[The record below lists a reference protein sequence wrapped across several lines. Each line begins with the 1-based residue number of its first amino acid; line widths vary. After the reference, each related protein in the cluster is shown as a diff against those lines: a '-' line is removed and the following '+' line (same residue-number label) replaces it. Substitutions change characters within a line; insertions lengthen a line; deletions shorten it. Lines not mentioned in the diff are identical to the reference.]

1 MVVYRQVPQN
11 PPGIED
17 MPAASRRATKIAD
30 SRKAVMPLR
39 LSTPLTPRGSE
50 SLAVVA
56 YDRIED
62 AIVHCRVA
70 PGASLTTNA
79 LQDLVQLGRTPVH
92 QAVRRLS
99 AETLIRIR
107 PRDGLQ
113 ISPIDLQ
120 RDRRLL
126 QLRREMDR
134 FVAELATEKLD
145 SNQRNRLLR
154 LGTTMRQRQRAMDV
168 HEFNIYD
175 RQLDA
180 VMLDAAAEP
189 FLDRTLRPLHTIFRR
204 VGHVH
209 LTHLGGAKGLD
220 KTIDCHLA
228 LLTAVV
234 DRNTKGAKAASDILI
249 DFAQSMFDSLEGN
262 IDPTLLDAG
271 Q

>member
-1 MVVYRQVPQN
+1 
-11 PPGIED
+11 
-17 MPAASRRATKIAD
+17 MPATPRRAPRSAKT
-30 SRKAVMPLR
+30 RKAATSARAVPAAA
-39 LSTPLTPRGSE
+39 RGSE

-62 AIVHCRVA
+62 LIVHCRVA
-70 PGASLTTNA
+70 PGAGITTHA
-79 LQDLVQLGRTPVH
+79 LQDLVNLGRTPVH
-92 QAVRRLS
+92 QAVRRLA

-134 FVAELATEKLD
+134 FVAELATERLD
-145 SNQRNRLLR
+145 ANQRNRLLR
-154 LGTTMRQRQRAMDV
+154 LGATISERREDMDV
-168 HEFNIYD
+168 YEFNGYD

-180 VMLDAAAEP
+180 ILLNASAEP

-204 VGHVH
+204 AGHVH
-209 LTHLGGAKGLD
+209 LTHLGGAAGLNR
-220 KTIDCHLA
+220 TIECHLA
-228 LLTAVV
+228 LLSAVV
-234 DRNTKGAKAASDILI
+234 DRNTKGAKAASDTLI
-249 DFAQSMFDSLEGN
+249 DFAQSMFDNLEGN
-262 IDPTLLDAG
+262 IDPALLDAG

>member
-1 MVVYRQVPQN
+1 VRAVQ
-11 PPGIED
+11 
-17 MPAASRRATKIAD
+17 AAA
-30 SRKAVMPLR
+30 
-39 LSTPLTPRGSE
+39 PRGSE

-62 AIVHCRVA
+62 LIVHCRVA
-70 PGASLTTNA
+70 PGASITTNA
-79 LQDLVQLGRTPVH
+79 LQDLVKLGRTPVH
-92 QAVRRLS
+92 QAVRRLA

-134 FVAELATEKLD
+134 FVAELATERLD
-145 SNQRNRLLR
+145 ANQRNRLLR
-154 LGTTMRQRQRAMDV
+154 LGATMVARRREMDV
-168 HEFNIYD
+168 HEFNTYD

-180 VMLDAAAEP
+180 ILLNASAEP

-204 VGHVH
+204 AGHVH
-209 LTHLGGAKGLD
+209 LTHLGGAAGLD
-220 KTIDCHLA
+220 RTIECHLA
-228 LLTAVV
+228 LLSAVV
-234 DRNTKGAKAASDILI
+234 DRNTKGAKSASDTLV

-262 IDPTLLDAG
+262 IDPALLDAG

>member
-1 MVVYRQVPQN
+1 
-11 PPGIED
+11 
-17 MPAASRRATKIAD
+17 MPATPRRAPRSAKT
-30 SRKAVMPLR
+30 RKAATSARAVPGAAA
-39 LSTPLTPRGSE
+39 RGSE

-62 AIVHCRVA
+62 LIVHCRVA
-70 PGASLTTNA
+70 PGAGITTHA
-79 LQDLVQLGRTPVH
+79 LQDLVNLGRTPVH
-92 QAVRRLS
+92 QAVRRLA

-134 FVAELATEKLD
+134 FVAELATERLD
-145 SNQRNRLLR
+145 ANQRNRLLR
-154 LGTTMRQRQRAMDV
+154 LGATISERRQDMDV
-168 HEFNIYD
+168 YEFNGYD

-180 VMLDAAAEP
+180 ILLNASAEP

-204 VGHVH
+204 AGHVH
-209 LTHLGGAKGLD
+209 LTHLGGAAGLNR
-220 KTIDCHLA
+220 TIECHLA
-228 LLTAVV
+228 LLSAVV
-234 DRNTKGAKAASDILI
+234 DRNTKGAKAASDTLI
-249 DFAQSMFDSLEGN
+249 DFAQSMFDNLEGN
-262 IDPTLLDAG
+262 IDPALLDAG

>member
-1 MVVYRQVPQN
+1 M
-11 PPGIED
+11 G
-17 MPAASRRATKIAD
+17 
-30 SRKAVMPLR
+30 
-39 LSTPLTPRGSE
+39 E

-62 AIVHCRVA
+62 LIVHCRVA
-70 PGASLTTNA
+70 PGASMTTSA

-92 QAVRRLS
+92 QAVRRLA

-145 SNQRNRLLR
+145 ANQRNRLLR
-154 LGTTMRQRQRAMDV
+154 LGAVFRERRRAMDV
-168 HEFNIYD
+168 AEFNTYD

-180 VMLDAAAEP
+180 ILLDAAAEP

-209 LTHLGGAKGLD
+209 LTHLGGATGLSR
-220 KTIDCHLA
+220 TIDRHLA
-228 LLTAVV
+228 LVVAVV
-234 DRNTKGAKAASDILI
+234 DRNTRGAKVASDALI
-249 DFAQSMFDSLEGN
+249 DFVQANFDSLEGA
-262 IDPTLLDAG
+262 IDPALLDAG

>member
-1 MVVYRQVPQN
+1 
-11 PPGIED
+11 
-17 MPAASRRATKIAD
+17 MPAEPHRRAASKVAP
-30 SRKAVMPLR
+30 RKAVGIARSAVPV
-39 LSTPLTPRGSE
+39 PVPRSAD

-56 YDRIED
+56 YDLIED
-62 AIVHCRVA
+62 LIVHCKVA

-79 LQDLVQLGRTPVH
+79 LQDLVKLGRTPVH
-92 QAVRRLS
+92 QAVRRLA

-134 FVAELATEKLD
+134 FVAELATERLD
-145 SNQRNRLLR
+145 ANQRNRLMR
-154 LGTTMRQRQRAMDV
+154 LGATMRERRRSMDV
-168 HEFNIYD
+168 QEFNIYD
-175 RQLDA
+175 RQLDSIL
-180 VMLDAAAEP
+180 LDAAAEP

-209 LTHLGGAKGLD
+209 LTHLGGAAGLN
-220 KTIDCHLA
+220 KTIECHLA
-228 LLTAVV
+228 LLAAVV
-234 DRNTKGAKAASDILI
+234 DRETKAAKASSDTLI

-262 IDPTLLDAG
+262 IDPNLLDAG
-271 Q
+271 R

>member
-1 MVVYRQVPQN
+1 
-11 PPGIED
+11 
-17 MPAASRRATKIAD
+17 MPAVPRRAATK
-30 SRKAVMPLR
+30 RKPIVALR
-39 LSTPLTPRGSE
+39 KTRSAPQVGTPRGSD

-62 AIVHCRVA
+62 LIVHCRVA
-70 PGASLTTNA
+70 PGASITTNA
-79 LQDLVQLGRTPVH
+79 LQELVGLGRTPVH
-92 QAVRRLS
+92 QAVRRLA

-107 PRDGLQ
+107 PRDGLE

-134 FVAELATEKLD
+134 FVAELATERLD
-145 SNQRNRLLR
+145 ANQRNRLIR
-154 LGTTMRQRQRAMDV
+154 LGTTMRERRRSMDV

-175 RQLDA
+175 RQLDSIL
-180 VMLDAAAEP
+180 LDAAAEP

-209 LTHLGGAKGLD
+209 LTHIGASAGLA

-228 LLTAVV
+228 LLSAVV
-234 DRNTKGAKAASDILI
+234 DRNTKAAKSASDTLI
-249 DFAQSMFDSLEGN
+249 DWAQTMFDSLEGHIN
-262 IDPTLLDAG
+262 PSLLDAR

>member
-1 MVVYRQVPQN
+1 MTTDPRLWPVARA
-11 PPGIED
+11 
-17 MPAASRRATKIAD
+17 PARKPAPLKAAPAPRASMLLAA
-30 SRKAVMPLR
+30 
-39 LSTPLTPRGSE
+39 PRGAD

-62 AIVHCRVA
+62 LIVHCRVA
-70 PGASLTTNA
+70 PGASLTTHA
-79 LQDLVQLGRTPVH
+79 LQDLVSLGRTPVH
-92 QAVRRLS
+92 QAVRRLA

-120 RDRRLL
+120 RDSRLL
-126 QLRREMDR
+126 RLRRDMDR
-134 FVAELATEKLD
+134 FVAELATEKLTA
-145 SNQRNRLLR
+145 NQRNRLLR
-154 LGTTMRQRQRAMDV
+154 LGTTIRARRRAMDV

-175 RQLDA
+175 RQLDTIL
-180 VMLDAAAEP
+180 LDAAAEP

-209 LTHLGGAKGLD
+209 LTHLGGAAGLA

-228 LLTAVV
+228 LLAAVV
-234 DRNTKGAKAASDILI
+234 DRNTNDAKAASDVLI
-249 DFAQSMFDSLEGN
+249 DWAQIMFDSLEGN
-262 IDPTLLDAG
+262 IDPALLNAG

>member
-1 MVVYRQVPQN
+1 M
-11 PPGIED
+11 
-17 MPAASRRATKIAD
+17 TKGAGSQRNIYA
-30 SRKAVMPLR
+30 L
-39 LSTPLTPRGSE
+39 PLTRGAN

-62 AIVHCRVA
+62 LIVHCRVA

-79 LQDLVQLGRTPVH
+79 LQDIVKLGRTPVH
-92 QAVRRLS
+92 QAVRRLA

-134 FVAELATEKLD
+134 FVVELATEKLD

-154 LGTTMRQRQRAMDV
+154 LGVAMRDRRRAMDV
-168 HEFNIYD
+168 HEFNSYD

-180 VMLDAAAEP
+180 ILLDAAAEP

-204 VGHVH
+204 AGHVH
-209 LTHLGGAKGLD
+209 LTHLGGAAGLA

-234 DRNTKGAKAASDILI
+234 DRNAKGAKSASDKLV
-249 DFAQSMFDSLEGN
+249 DFVQSMFDSLEGH
-262 IDPTLLDAG
+262 IDPKLLDAG

>member
-1 MVVYRQVPQN
+1 MPQQN
-11 PPGIED
+11 QGVARGRSETRKAARAPR
-17 MPAASRRATKIAD
+17 AASRAPRPIEPPASA
-30 SRKAVMPLR
+30 
-39 LSTPLTPRGSE
+39 RGSD
-50 SLAVVA
+50 SLSAVA

-62 AIVHCRVA
+62 LIVHCRLA
-70 PGASLTTNA
+70 PGASVTTSA
-79 LQDLVQLGRTPVH
+79 LQEMVKLGRTPVH
-92 QAVRRLS
+92 QAVRRLA

-134 FVAELATEKLD
+134 FVAELATERLNA
-145 SNQRNRLLR
+145 NQRNRLIR
-154 LGTTMRQRQRAMDV
+154 LGVTIKERRRAMDV
-168 HEFNIYD
+168 HEFNTYD
-175 RQLDA
+175 RELDGIL
-180 VMLDAAAEP
+180 LDAAGEL

-204 VGHVH
+204 AGHVH
-209 LTHLGGAKGLD
+209 LTHLGGAAGLA

-228 LLTAVV
+228 LLGAVV
-234 DRNTKGAKAASDILI
+234 DRNARDAKSASDTLI

-262 IDPTLLDAG
+262 IEPKLLDAA

>member
-1 MVVYRQVPQN
+1 
-11 PPGIED
+11 
-17 MPAASRRATKIAD
+17 MPAMPRRASRKPNPKVTT
-30 SRKAVMPLR
+30 RKSLAAAPSV
-39 LSTPLTPRGSE
+39 PRGSD

-62 AIVHCRVA
+62 LIVHCRVA
-70 PGASLTTNA
+70 PGAAITTNA
-79 LQDLVQLGRTPVH
+79 LQDLVALGRTPVH
-92 QAVRRLS
+92 QAVRRLA

-107 PRDGLQ
+107 PRDGLE

-120 RDRRLL
+120 RDHRLL

-134 FVAELATEKLD
+134 FVAELATERLD
-145 SNQRNRLLR
+145 ANARNRLLR
-154 LGTTMRQRQRAMDV
+154 LGTIMRERRRSMDV

-175 RQLDA
+175 RQLDSIL
-180 VMLDAAAEP
+180 LDAAAEP

-209 LTHLGGAKGLD
+209 LTHIGGNAGLA

-228 LLTAVV
+228 IVSAVV
-234 DRNTKGAKAASDILI
+234 DRNTKAAKAASDTLI
-249 DFAQSMFDSLEGN
+249 DWAESMFDSLEGN
-262 IDPTLLDAG
+262 IDPRLLNAA

>member
-1 MVVYRQVPQN
+1 V
-11 PPGIED
+11 D
-17 MPAASRRATKIAD
+17 AA
-30 SRKAVMPLR
+30 RKQR
-39 LSTPLTPRGSE
+39 LSAQGIAARGTD

-62 AIVHCRVA
+62 LIVHCRLA
-70 PGASLTTNA
+70 PGACITTSA
-79 LQDLVQLGRTPVH
+79 LQELVGVGRTPVH
-92 QAVRRLS
+92 QAVRRFA

-107 PRDGLQ
+107 PRDGLE

-134 FVAELATEKLD
+134 FVAELATERLD
-145 SNQRNRLLR
+145 ANQRNRLIR
-154 LGTTMRQRQRAMDV
+154 LGASMRERRRSMDV

-175 RQLDA
+175 RQLDSIL
-180 VMLDAAAEP
+180 LDAAAEP

-209 LTHLGGAKGLD
+209 LTHIGGNAGLA

-228 LLTAVV
+228 ILSAVV
-234 DRNTKGAKAASDILI
+234 DRNTKAAKSASDTLI
-249 DFAQSMFDSLEGN
+249 DWAQAMFDALEGH
-262 IDPTLLDAG
+262 IDPSLLNAG